1 MLFAA
6 FFIWK
11 RYREASLMPVLA
23 PAGEILSF
31 ARPKESIPRKGR
43 PDAA

>member
-23 PAGEILSF
+23 PAGGILF
-31 ARPKESIPRKGR
+31 FGRPKKSIQKKRR